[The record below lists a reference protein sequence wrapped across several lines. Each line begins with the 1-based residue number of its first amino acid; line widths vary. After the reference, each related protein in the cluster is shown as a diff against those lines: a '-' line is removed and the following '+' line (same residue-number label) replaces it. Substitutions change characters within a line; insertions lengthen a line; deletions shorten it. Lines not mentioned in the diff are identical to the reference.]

1 MARKLLLVLA
11 AASIAVITAS
21 APAPASYWV
30 EVPVTGLNGY
40 YGWGLTQTVGT
51 FTASVNPVEII
62 QARLR
67 IIGNLVW
74 PSYYG
79 CPGGNYLVNG
89 VYFYAT
95 MPASSGEWVTNTTY
109 VDQRFAFITWLD
121 FSPADGATWD
131 FLSGGTGTVCLTGWA
146 RALPEG
152 CRYDHGSSDTTAEV
166 TEAYILVELRDPTPV
181 HQTSWGRI
189 KILLAE

>member
-1 MARKLLLVLA
+1 MARKLLYVLA
-11 AASIAVITAS
+11 AVLTAVITAS

-40 YGWGLTQTVGT
+40 YGWDTTQTVGM
-51 FTASVNPVEII
+51 FTAGVNPLDII
-62 QARLR
+62 RARLR

-89 VYFYAT
+89 VYFFAN
-95 MPASSGEWVTNTTY
+95 MPASSGEWVTNVAY
-109 VDQRFAFITWLD
+109 VDQRVNFITYLD
-121 FSPADGATWD
+121 WSPSGGATWD
-131 FLSGGTGTVCLTGWA
+131 FLSGGTGTVCLAGVA
-146 RALPEG
+146 RTLPEG

-166 TEAYILVELRDPTPV
+166 TEAYIQVELRDSTPV
-181 HQTSWGRI
+181 QQTTWGRI
-189 KILLAE
+189 KSVLTN